1 MATASRSSRPT
12 VSLPTSSGRS
22 SFFGVCGSSVGLVIS
37 VPTGS
42 NQGIAQQ
49 ILNLRVDAPELIR
62 RPLVEAAVE
71 LGVEA
76 QQESLLIRQQIAYV

>member
-1 MATASRSSRPT
+1 
-12 VSLPTSSGRS
+12 
-22 SFFGVCGSSVGLVIS
+22 VGLVIS

-62 RPLVEAAVE
+62 RPFVEAAVE
-71 LGVEA
+71 FGVEA
-76 QQESLLIRQQIAYV
+76 QQESLLLRQQIAYV